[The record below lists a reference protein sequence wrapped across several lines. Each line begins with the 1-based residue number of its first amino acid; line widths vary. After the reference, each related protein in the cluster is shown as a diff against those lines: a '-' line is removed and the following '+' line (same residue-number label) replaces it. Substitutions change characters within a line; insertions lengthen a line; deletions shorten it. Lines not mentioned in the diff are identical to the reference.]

1 MDDSKIQVRPVN
13 ESWLENPVTISAFKH
28 AGNRGINFIKTK
40 SLAFLNIAIF
50 LPTMILRQEN
60 IKQLVQKYFKDK
72 PVNKVY
78 LFGSYAR
85 GDADEKSDVD
95 LIVEIDDTKKRL
107 SLFDFIGLQLGI
119 ENSLNKKVD
128 LVESHLFFPRIKI
141 QAEKEKLI
149 LYKR

>member
-1 MDDSKIQVRPVN
+1 
-13 ESWLENPVTISAFKH
+13 
-28 AGNRGINFIKTK
+28 
-40 SLAFLNIAIF
+40 
-50 LPTMILRQEN
+50 MILTLEN
-60 IKQLVQKYFKDK
+60 IKQVVKDYFKDK
-72 PVNKVY
+72 PVNEVY

-85 GDADEKSDVD
+85 GDAKEDSDVD

-128 LVESHLFFPRIKI
+128 LVETHLFFPRVKI
-141 QAEKEKLI
+141 RAEKEKLI